1 MRTSLKSAL
10 VLAAVAAFAAPA
22 QAQITDDID
31 ATATVLQALTVT
43 GDASLAFGN
52 IAPSQVK
59 TVAAGAAAGGHFSIS
74 GAPGSSVSFRFNALP
89 ANLQIAG
96 LALSA
101 WTGLHRNTNTAAGA
115 TGFTPTA
122 GAAQSVTLEPTT
134 VSYFVWIGAT
144 LTAAGVVAPGN
155 YVQPIV
161 LEVFY
166 N

>member
-1 MRTSLKSAL
+1 MRTSFKL
-10 VLAAVAAFAAPA
+10 VLSLAATAAFAAPA
-22 QAQITDDID
+22 SAQISDDID

-52 IAPSQVK
+52 IAPSQIK
-59 TVAAGAAAGGHFSIS
+59 TVAAGAAASGHFSMA

-96 LALSA
+96 LTLSA
-101 WTGLHRNTNTAAGA
+101 WTGLHRDANTAAGA
-115 TGFTPTA
+115 TAFTPTA
-122 GAAQSVTLEPTT
+122 GVAESVTMNAADGL
-134 VSYFVWIGAT
+134 YFVWVGAT
-144 LTAAGVVAPGN
+144 LTAGGVVAPGN
-155 YVQPIV
+155 YTQPIV

>member
-1 MRTSLKSAL
+1 MRTSLKF
-10 VLAAVAAFAAPA
+10 VLALAGTAAFAAPA
-22 QAQITDDID
+22 AAQITDNID

-59 TVAAGAAAGGHFSIS
+59 TVAAGAAASGHFSMA

-89 ANLQIAG
+89 ATLQIAG
-96 LALSA
+96 LTLSA
-101 WTGLHRNTNTAAGA
+101 WTGLHRDVNTAAGA
-115 TGFTPTA
+115 TAFTPTA
-122 GAAQSVTLEPTT
+122 GVAQGVTMNAADGN
-134 VSYFVWIGAT
+134 YFVWIGAT

-155 YVQPIV
+155 YTQPVV

>member
-1 MRTSLKSAL
+1 MRTTLKFAL
-10 VLAAVAAFAAPA
+10 ALGAAAAFAAPV
-22 QAQITDDID
+22 QAQITDNID

-43 GDASLAFGN
+43 GDAPLAFGN

-59 TVAAGAAAGGHFSIS
+59 TVAAGAAASGHFSLN

-96 LALSA
+96 LTLSA
-101 WTGLHRNTNTAAGA
+101 WSGLHRDANTAAGA
-115 TGFTPTA
+115 TAFVPTA
-122 GAAQSVTLEPTT
+122 GVAQSVTMNAADGN
-134 VSYFVWIGAT
+134 YFVWLGAT
-144 LTAAGVVAPGN
+144 LTAAAVVAPGN
-155 YVQPIV
+155 YTEPIV